1 MDALACVAPP
11 ALLSRSFADAA
22 IARAL
27 HFSLSAAGR
36 SPVPDPPSTLADI
49 GAACSAAP
57 TTGAPPAFCV
67 PALPMAAPSARC
79 KLGPS
84 AGRAGKRRPRPSKR
98 VPTTYI
104 STDAATFRL
113 MVQHVTGAD
122 PDPQLDADANANAA
136 LALLMP
142 PFGVDHLLPS
152 DPAAAAAHVAA
163 YALPRPEA
171 AAAAAEQPCF
181 PTLDSWNVMCNKN

>member
-27 HFSLSAAGR
+27 HFSLSAGR
-36 SPVPDPPSTLADI
+36 SPVPEPSYIAADL
-49 GAACSAAP
+49 GACSANATTAP
-57 TTGAPPAFCV
+57 STFCV
-67 PALPMAAPSARC
+67 PALPLAAPSARC
-79 KLGPS
+79 KLGP
-84 AGRAGKRRPRPSKR
+84 AGGRAGKRRPRPSKR

-122 PDPQLDADANANAA
+122 TEPQVEAHAGLR
-136 LALLMP
+136 LLPP
-142 PFGVDHLLPS
+142 PFDVERLLPS
-152 DPAAAAAHVAA
+152 EAAASAAA
-163 YALPRPEA
+163 YAIPYPE

-181 PTLDSWNVMCNKN
+181 PTLDSWNVMYEKNY

>member
-36 SPVPDPPSTLADI
+36 YPVPDPPSTL
-49 GAACSAAP
+49 GGACSAAS
-57 TTGAPPAFCV
+57 TTAPPAFCP
-67 PALPMAAPSARC
+67 PAPASLPMAAPSARC
-79 KLGPS
+79 KQLGPS

-104 STDAATFRL
+104 SADAATFRL

-122 PDPQLDADANANAA
+122 PDPHLHADAA

-171 AAAAAEQPCF
+171 AEPPCF
-181 PTLDSWNVMCNKN
+181 PTLDSWNVIYDKN

>member
-27 HFSLSAAGR
+27 HFSLSAGR
-36 SPVPDPPSTLADI
+36 SPVPDPSTLADL
-49 GAACSAAP
+49 GGACSAAA
-57 TTGAPPAFCV
+57 TTAQPAFSV
-67 PALPMAAPSARC
+67 PARC

-84 AGRAGKRRPRPSKR
+84 GGRAGKRRPRPSKR

-104 STDAATFRL
+104 STDPATFRL

-122 PDPQLDADANANAA
+122 PEPQLDAAA
-136 LALLMP
+136 LSLLMP
-142 PFGVDHLLPS
+142 PFGVEHLLPS

-171 AAAAAEQPCF
+171 AAAAEQSCF
-181 PTLDSWNVMCNKN
+181 PTLDSWNVMYDKS

>member
-27 HFSLSAAGR
+27 HFSLSAAGPC
-36 SPVPDPPSTLADI
+36 PVPDPPSTLADI

-122 PDPQLDADANANAA
+122 PDPQLDADADANANAA
-136 LALLMP
+136 IALLLP

-152 DPAAAAAHVAA
+152 DPAAHVAA
-163 YALPRPEA
+163 YALPRPE
-171 AAAAAEQPCF
+171 AAEQPCF
-181 PTLDSWNVMCNKN
+181 PTLDSWNVMYHKN